1 MAEEGEK
8 ETLPG
13 VEVEGQMW
21 KIGVEEAE
29 KVNI

>member
-1 MAEEGEK
+1 MAEEGEE

-13 VEVEGQMW
+13 VEMEGRTW

-29 KVNI
+29 KVSI

>member
-1 MAEEGEK
+1 MAEEGEA

-21 KIGVEEAE
+21 KIGIEEAG